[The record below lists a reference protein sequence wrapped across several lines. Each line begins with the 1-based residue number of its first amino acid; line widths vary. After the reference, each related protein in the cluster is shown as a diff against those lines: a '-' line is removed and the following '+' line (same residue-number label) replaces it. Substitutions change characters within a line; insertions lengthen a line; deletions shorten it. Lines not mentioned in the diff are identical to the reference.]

1 MHNARHF
8 VIQHSSGMFNL
19 TAIQHKDAYIQVRTD
34 QLVLH
39 SSRRAN
45 DAKIKRLLFRRV
57 VMAET

>member
-1 MHNARHF
+1 
-8 VIQHSSGMFNL
+8 MFNL

-34 QLVLH
+34 QFVLH

-45 DAKIKRLLFRRV
+45 DAEIKRLLFRRV